1 MGIVI
6 LGTVT
11 YAYTRHWVQTSL
23 ITFIHHGVFLFVFYF
38 HERIWLRCR
47 LVKFRSIAKMF
58 TYETILGNVILGLI
72 TYLITG
78 NVKQMGLIT
87 ITYISIKHIV
97 YVWNEFIWRE
107 ELNMDFVRKISVK
120 LFYKGFDKMGIK
132 PNQLTVLNFLTNSLT
147 AVVFFARGLPRL
159 GLLFCIMGG
168 IIDYIDGT
176 LARRKFGG
184 NTEKGKWLDTSLDWL
199 YYLLL
204 IGGIG
209 YGVGHMSIGII
220 CIVATVF
227 SNYIDTQRPSISL
240 GYFPFSPVIFIVG
253 GAIINQ
259 MTLCLYL
266 MTFFAILRSSLLWR
280 ASWKKV

>member
-1 MGIVI
+1 M
-6 LGTVT
+6 
-11 YAYTRHWVQTSL
+11 
-23 ITFIHHGVFLFVFYF
+23 
-38 HERIWLRCR
+38 E
-47 LVKFRSIAKMF
+47 
-58 TYETILGNVILGLI
+58 
-72 TYLITG
+72 
-78 NVKQMGLIT
+78 
-87 ITYISIKHIV
+87 
-97 YVWNEFIWRE
+97 
-107 ELNMDFVRKISVK
+107 FVRKISVK

-168 IIDYIDGT
+168 MIDYIDGT
-176 LARRKFGG
+176 LARKKFGG
-184 NTEKGKWLDTSLDWL
+184 NTEKGRWLDTSLDWL

-204 IGGIG
+204 IGGIS
-209 YGVGHMSIGII
+209 YGVNNMSIGII

-240 GYFPFSPVIFIVG
+240 GYFPFSPVAFIVVG
-253 GAIINQ
+253 SIFNQ

-266 MTFFAILRSSLLWR
+266 MTFFAVLRASLLWR